1 MRIILRNFAEVNFKR
16 YFYGENEQKQSG
28 QEGPG
33 DVDFIPTG
41 HQKLTKRNS
50 KAIFTFRCQCRDGDS
65 IIIKMQIAS
74 SLING
79 WRRLPREDYFKG
91 RSSEWDISRK
101 EWE

>member
-1 MRIILRNFAEVNFKR
+1 MEKMNRSSQVKKDLVIEFLNMMLEDADIV
-16 YFYGENEQKQSG
+16 
-28 QEGPG
+28 

-74 SLING
+74 NLINE

-91 RSSEWDISRK
+91 PSSEWDISRK

>member
-1 MRIILRNFAEVNFKR
+1 MNRSSQVKKDLVIEFLNMMLEDADIVDL
-16 YFYGENEQKQSG
+16 
-28 QEGPG
+28 
-33 DVDFIPTG
+33 DFIPTG

-74 SLING
+74 NLINE

-91 RSSEWDISRK
+91 PSSEWDISRK

>member
-1 MRIILRNFAEVNFKR
+1 MEKMNRNSQVKKDLVIEFLNMMLEDADIV
-16 YFYGENEQKQSG
+16 
-28 QEGPG
+28 

-50 KAIFTFRCQCRDGDS
+50 KAMFTFRCQCRDGES

-74 SLING
+74 SLINE

>member
-1 MRIILRNFAEVNFKR
+1 MEKMNRSSQVKKDLVIEFLNMMLEDADIV
-16 YFYGENEQKQSG
+16 
-28 QEGPG
+28 

-50 KAIFTFRCQCRDGDS
+50 KAIFTFRCQCRDGES

-74 SLING
+74 RLINE

-91 RSSEWDISRK
+91 PSSEWDISRK

>member
-1 MRIILRNFAEVNFKR
+1 MEKAKVNKDLVIEFLNMML
-16 YFYGENEQKQSG
+16 EDVDIV
-28 QEGPG
+28 

-50 KAIFTFRCQCRDGDS
+50 KAIFTFRCQCRDGES

-79 WRRLPREDYFKG
+79 WRRLPMEDYFKG
-91 RSSEWDISRK
+91 PSSEWDISRK

>member
-1 MRIILRNFAEVNFKR
+1 MEKAKVNKDLVIKFLNMML
-16 YFYGENEQKQSG
+16 EDVDIV
-28 QEGPG
+28 

-74 SLING
+74 NLINE

-91 RSSEWDISRK
+91 PSSEWDISRK

>member
-1 MRIILRNFAEVNFKR
+1 MEKKNRSSQVKKDLVIEFLNMMLEDADIV
-16 YFYGENEQKQSG
+16 
-28 QEGPG
+28 
-33 DVDFIPTG
+33 DIDFIPTG
-41 HQKLTKRNS
+41 HQKLIKRNS

-79 WRRLPREDYFKG
+79 WRRLPMEDYFKG
-91 RSSEWDISRK
+91 PSSEWDISRK

>member
-1 MRIILRNFAEVNFKR
+1 MEKAKVNKDLVIEFLNMML
-16 YFYGENEQKQSG
+16 EDVDIV
-28 QEGPG
+28 

-50 KAIFTFRCQCRDGDS
+50 KAIFTFRCQCRDGES

-74 SLING
+74 SLINE

-91 RSSEWDISRK
+91 PSSEWDISRK

>member
-1 MRIILRNFAEVNFKR
+1 MEKAKVNKDLVIEFLNMML
-16 YFYGENEQKQSG
+16 EDVDIV
-28 QEGPG
+28 

-50 KAIFTFRCQCRDGDS
+50 KAMFTFRCQCRDGES

-74 SLING
+74 SIINE

-91 RSSEWDISRK
+91 PSSEWDISRK

>member
-1 MRIILRNFAEVNFKR
+1 MEKMNRSSQVKKDLVIEFLNMMLEDADIVDL
-16 YFYGENEQKQSG
+16 
-28 QEGPG
+28 
-33 DVDFIPTG
+33 DFIPTG

-74 SLING
+74 NLINE

-91 RSSEWDISRK
+91 PSSEWDISRK

>member
-1 MRIILRNFAEVNFKR
+1 MEKAKVNKDLVIEFLNMML
-16 YFYGENEQKQSG
+16 EDADIV
-28 QEGPG
+28 

-50 KAIFTFRCQCRDGDS
+50 KAIFTFRCQCRDGES

-74 SLING
+74 NLINE
-79 WRRLPREDYFKG
+79 WRRLPREDYFKAP
-91 RSSEWDISRK
+91 SSEWDISRK

>member
-1 MRIILRNFAEVNFKR
+1 MEKMNRSSQVKKDLVIEFLNMMLEDADIVDF
-16 YFYGENEQKQSG
+16 
-28 QEGPG
+28 
-33 DVDFIPTG
+33 DFIPTG

-50 KAIFTFRCQCRDGDS
+50 MATFTFRCQCRDGES

-79 WRRLPREDYFKG
+79 WRHLPREDYFKG
-91 RSSEWDISRK
+91 PSSEWDISRK

>member
-1 MRIILRNFAEVNFKR
+1 MEKMNRSSQVKKDLVIEFLNMMLEDADIV
-16 YFYGENEQKQSG
+16 
-28 QEGPG
+28 

-50 KAIFTFRCQCRDGDS
+50 KAIFTFRCQCRDGES

-74 SLING
+74 NLINE

-91 RSSEWDISRK
+91 PSSEWDISRK

>member
-1 MRIILRNFAEVNFKR
+1 MEKAKVNKDLVIEFLNMML
-16 YFYGENEQKQSG
+16 EDADIV
-28 QEGPG
+28 

-50 KAIFTFRCQCRDGDS
+50 KAMFTFRCQCRDGES

-79 WRRLPREDYFKG
+79 WGRLPREDYFKG

>member
-1 MRIILRNFAEVNFKR
+1 MEKMNRSSQVNKDLVIEFLNMMLEDA
-16 YFYGENEQKQSG
+16 YIV
-28 QEGPG
+28 
-33 DVDFIPTG
+33 DVDFISTG
-41 HQKLTKRNS
+41 HQKLTKRDS
-50 KAIFTFRCQCRDGDS
+50 KAMFTFRCQCRDGES

-74 SLING
+74 SLINE

>member
-1 MRIILRNFAEVNFKR
+1 MEKMNRSSQVTKDLVIEFLNMMLEDADIVDL
-16 YFYGENEQKQSG
+16 
-28 QEGPG
+28 
-33 DVDFIPTG
+33 DFIPTG

-74 SLING
+74 NLINE

-91 RSSEWDISRK
+91 PSSEWDISRK

>member
-1 MRIILRNFAEVNFKR
+1 MEKAKVNKDLVIEFLNMML
-16 YFYGENEQKQSG
+16 EDVDIV
-28 QEGPG
+28 

-50 KAIFTFRCQCRDGDS
+50 KAIFTFRCQCRDGES

-74 SLING
+74 SLINE
-79 WRRLPREDYFKG
+79 WRPLPREDYFKG
-91 RSSEWDISRK
+91 PSSEWDISRK

>member
-1 MRIILRNFAEVNFKR
+1 MEKMNRSSQVTKDLVIEFLNMMLEDADIV
-16 YFYGENEQKQSG
+16 
-28 QEGPG
+28 

-41 HQKLTKRNS
+41 HQKLTERNS
-50 KAIFTFRCQCRDGDS
+50 KAMFTFRCQCRDGDS

-91 RSSEWDISRK
+91 PSSEWDISRK

>member
-1 MRIILRNFAEVNFKR
+1 MEKMNRSSQVMKDLVIEFLNMMLEDADIVDL
-16 YFYGENEQKQSG
+16 
-28 QEGPG
+28 
-33 DVDFIPTG
+33 DFIPTG

-74 SLING
+74 NLINE

-91 RSSEWDISRK
+91 PSSEWDISRK

>member
-1 MRIILRNFAEVNFKR
+1 MEKMNRSSQVKKDLVIEFLNMMLEDVDIV
-16 YFYGENEQKQSG
+16 
-28 QEGPG
+28 
-33 DVDFIPTG
+33 DVDFISTG
-41 HQKLTKRNS
+41 HQKLTERNS
-50 KAIFTFRCQCRDGDS
+50 KAIFTFRCQCRDGES

-74 SLING
+74 NLINW

>member
-1 MRIILRNFAEVNFKR
+1 MEKMNRSSLVKKDLVIEFLNMMLEDADIVDL
-16 YFYGENEQKQSG
+16 
-28 QEGPG
+28 
-33 DVDFIPTG
+33 DFIPTG

-74 SLING
+74 SLINE

-91 RSSEWDISRK
+91 PSSEWDISRK

>member
-1 MRIILRNFAEVNFKR
+1 MEKMNRSSLVKKDLVIEFLNMMLEDADIVDL
-16 YFYGENEQKQSG
+16 
-28 QEGPG
+28 
-33 DVDFIPTG
+33 DFIPTG

-74 SLING
+74 NLINE

-91 RSSEWDISRK
+91 PSSEWDISRK

>member
-1 MRIILRNFAEVNFKR
+1 MEKAKVNKDLVIEFLNMML
-16 YFYGENEQKQSG
+16 EDADIV
-28 QEGPG
+28 

-50 KAIFTFRCQCRDGDS
+50 KAIFTFRCQCRDGES

-74 SLING
+74 SLINE

-91 RSSEWDISRK
+91 PSSEWDISRK

>member
-1 MRIILRNFAEVNFKR
+1 MEKAKVNKDLVIKFLNMML
-16 YFYGENEQKQSG
+16 EDVDIV
-28 QEGPG
+28 

-50 KAIFTFRCQCRDGDS
+50 KAMFTFRCQCRDGDS
-65 IIIKMQIAS
+65 IIIKMQNAS
-74 SLING
+74 SLINE

-91 RSSEWDISRK
+91 PSSEWDISRK

>member
-1 MRIILRNFAEVNFKR
+1 MEKAKVNKDLVIEFLNMML
-16 YFYGENEQKQSG
+16 EDVDIV
-28 QEGPG
+28 

-41 HQKLTKRNS
+41 HQKLTERNS
-50 KAIFTFRCQCRDGDS
+50 KAIFTFRCQCRDGES

-79 WRRLPREDYFKG
+79 WRHLPREDYFKAP
-91 RSSEWDISRK
+91 SSEWDISRK

>member
-1 MRIILRNFAEVNFKR
+1 MEKAKVNKDLVIEFLNMML
-16 YFYGENEQKQSG
+16 EDVDIV
-28 QEGPG
+28 

-41 HQKLTKRNS
+41 HQKLTERNS
-50 KAIFTFRCQCRDGDS
+50 KAIFTFRCQCREGES

-79 WRRLPREDYFKG
+79 WRHLPREDYFKG

>member
-1 MRIILRNFAEVNFKR
+1 MEKAKVNKDLVIEFLNMML
-16 YFYGENEQKQSG
+16 EDVDIV
-28 QEGPG
+28 

-79 WRRLPREDYFKG
+79 WRRLPMEDYFKG
-91 RSSEWDISRK
+91 PSSEWDISRK

>member
-1 MRIILRNFAEVNFKR
+1 MEKMNRSSQVNKDLVIEFLNMML
-16 YFYGENEQKQSG
+16 EDVDIV
-28 QEGPG
+28 
-33 DVDFIPTG
+33 DVDFIQTG

-50 KAIFTFRCQCRDGDS
+50 KAMFTFRCQCRDGES

-79 WRRLPREDYFKG
+79 WRHLPREDYFKG

>member
-1 MRIILRNFAEVNFKR
+1 MEKAKVNKDLVIEFLNMML
-16 YFYGENEQKQSG
+16 EDVDIV
-28 QEGPG
+28 

-41 HQKLTKRNS
+41 HQKLTERHS
-50 KAIFTFRCQCRDGDS
+50 KAIFTFRCQCRDGES

-79 WRRLPREDYFKG
+79 WRRLPMEDYFKG
-91 RSSEWDISRK
+91 PSSEWDISRK

>member
-1 MRIILRNFAEVNFKR
+1 MEKMNRSSQVKKDLVIEFLNMMLEDADIVDL
-16 YFYGENEQKQSG
+16 
-28 QEGPG
+28 
-33 DVDFIPTG
+33 DFIPTG

-50 KAIFTFRCQCRDGDS
+50 KAIFTFRCQCRDGES

-74 SLING
+74 NLINE

-91 RSSEWDISRK
+91 PSSEWDISRK

>member
-1 MRIILRNFAEVNFKR
+1 MEKMNRSSQVKKDLVIEFLNMMLEDADIV
-16 YFYGENEQKQSG
+16 
-28 QEGPG
+28 

-50 KAIFTFRCQCRDGDS
+50 KAIFTFRCQCRDGER

-74 SLING
+74 SIING

-91 RSSEWDISRK
+91 PSSEWDISRK

>member
-1 MRIILRNFAEVNFKR
+1 MEKMNRSSQVKKDLVIEFLNMMLEDADIVDL
-16 YFYGENEQKQSG
+16 
-28 QEGPG
+28 
-33 DVDFIPTG
+33 DFIPTG

-65 IIIKMQIAS
+65 IIIKMQISS
-74 SLING
+74 SLTNG

-91 RSSEWDISRK
+91 PSSEWDISRK

>member
-1 MRIILRNFAEVNFKR
+1 MEKMNRSSQVKKDLVIEFLNMMLEDADIV
-16 YFYGENEQKQSG
+16 
-28 QEGPG
+28 
-33 DVDFIPTG
+33 DVDFIPTE

-79 WRRLPREDYFKG
+79 WRHLPREDYFKAP
-91 RSSEWDISRK
+91 SSEWDISRK

>member
-1 MRIILRNFAEVNFKR
+1 MEKAKVNKDLVIEFLNMML
-16 YFYGENEQKQSG
+16 EDADIV
-28 QEGPG
+28 

-50 KAIFTFRCQCRDGDS
+50 KAIFTFRCQCRDGES

-74 SLING
+74 NLINE
-79 WRRLPREDYFKG
+79 WRHLPREDYFKVP
-91 RSSEWDISRK
+91 SSEWDISRK

>member
-1 MRIILRNFAEVNFKR
+1 MEKAKVNKDLVIEFLNMML
-16 YFYGENEQKQSG
+16 EDADIV
-28 QEGPG
+28 

-50 KAIFTFRCQCRDGDS
+50 KAMFTFRCQCRDGES

-79 WRRLPREDYFKG
+79 WGRLPREDYFKG
-91 RSSEWDISRK
+91 PSSEWDISRK